1 MAKTITKRLD
11 AGAALDS
18 AGTTSIWS
26 SRATVSAAPSADP
39 TTIGSGYIACSGVQ
53 WVDLWVTVATAAVEV
68 TVYAWNVEAD
78 TWCVDTAFG
87 VSGVL
92 SCPVGANRY
101 SHEAMGADWLY
112 VRVTDVSGGG
122 DITIDATL
130 SQPGLA

>member
-1 MAKTITKRLD
+1 MARTITRRID

-18 AGTTSIWS
+18 AGTTSIWDERS
-26 SRATVSAAPSADP
+26 TVSAAPSADP
-39 TTIGSGYIACSGVQ
+39 TTIGSGYILCAGAQ
-53 WVDLWVTVATAAVEV
+53 WVDLWVTVATAAVEI
-68 TVYAWNVEAD
+68 TVYAWNAEAD

-122 DITIDATL
+122 DITLDATL